1 MPWEQLAHR
10 KFTVVNLGFKVALL
24 AVFIYLLLM
33 KSGRTTRRSIR
44 SAIFIGVL
52 AGSVFS
58 GSGAFAEVVV
68 LNQSNFYSTITSSPN
83 GEYEL
88 SESIDIGIADEG
100 EAPTGSTVFGT
111 FSGSLDGKGNV
122 ISGISR
128 PLFSQ
133 LDGVGG
139 TVTIENLEL
148 RAIDTVEGVLGS
160 GMLAVAAENSVI
172 SNVNIEGNVTSESVN
187 IGGLIGSATNVN
199 LIDVHS
205 SAGVVSNIS
214 ISPNGAT
221 GGLIGELNGILDGF
235 NRITNSSS
243 SMNVTTN
250 SASIGGLIG
259 SFSTSTGTIENSFAS
274 GDVSGNNNVGGL
286 LGISYGTV
294 LNSYAESD
302 VTATYSG
309 AGGLIGIQSG
319 GAVMN
324 SSASGRVEGSSS
336 VGGLIGQMDINY
348 FADNAEPVIQNS
360 MIAGQV
366 IGTSQ
371 VGGLV
376 GAGYGSITNSKFS
389 GTVEGAT
396 SVGGLAGVF
405 YGTIENSYASASIE
419 GSVEKI
425 GGLVGQLISSTSPA
439 SIENSYS
446 VGTIESNGEAVG
458 GLVGYTSNSSINN
471 SYSDMEISGYRN
483 VGGLIGQADLGTE
496 VTHSY
501 STGELV
507 GMTSVGGVAGSSEG
521 GNFENVHSTIQ
532 INGTNEYV
540 GGIVG
545 VISNNTSISNAYYS
559 GTITSQT
566 SANGSIGGIVGKADT
581 GSILQNVNSAVTI
594 NTSGMYVGGIVG
606 YAYGSLDV
614 ENSTST
620 YEINAHNY
628 VGGLIGYTNSLT
640 PGAIEL
646 TNSFGRGSLSS
657 CEGCAFKGSLIGFA
671 DGAGVSGSIG
681 VNVTGIINQYLIWN
695 EMQTIPAQTSVLQNF
710 ATQHLAGNT
719 WAICAS
725 ANGSNP
731 YLMSMYL
738 GDPCQVSTS
747 PRPKKSLRELAE
759 VFSPEKIEE
768 TIGFKNN
775 APLPKDGAI
784 AFVESAAKFDI
795 SKVKAVQI
803 VPTENVKTFV
813 KVGEALQISLN
824 SESKEPVE
832 LWVRSADGKWLL
844 AGVITFYK
852 DGKAILPP
860 LQFKSAGDFTLV
872 FNKQSADSAKGS
884 APLNQTGSLLVAVS

>member
-1 MPWEQLAHR
+1 
-10 KFTVVNLGFKVALL
+10 
-24 AVFIYLLLM
+24 M
-33 KSGRTTRRSIR
+33 KSGRTSRWSIR

-172 SNVNIEGNVTSESVN
+172 SNVNVEGNVTSESVN
-187 IGGLIGSATNVN
+187 TGGLLGSATNVN
-199 LIDVHS
+199 LIDVHG

-214 ISPNGAT
+214 VSPNGAT

-243 SMNVTTN
+243 SMTITTN
-250 SASIGGLIG
+250 STSIGGLIG
-259 SFSTSTGTIENSFAS
+259 SLSTSTGIIENSLAL
-274 GDVSGNNNVGGL
+274 GDVSGNNYVGGL
-286 LGISYGTV
+286 VGTNYGTV
-294 LNSYAESD
+294 LNSNAQGD
-302 VTATYSG
+302 VTATNFG
-309 AGGLIGIQSG
+309 AGGLIGSQTG

-324 SSASGRVEGSSS
+324 SSASGRVEGSSY

-348 FADNAEPVIQNS
+348 FNDNAEPIIQNS
-360 MIAGQV
+360 TTVGQV

-376 GAGYGSITNSKFS
+376 GSGYGSITNSKFS
-389 GTVEGAT
+389 GSVEGAT
-396 SVGGLAGVF
+396 SVGGLAGLF
-405 YGTIENSYASASIE
+405 YGTIENSYANASIE

-483 VGGLIGQADLGTE
+483 VGGLIGQADIGTE

-501 STGELV
+501 STGELTGAV
-507 GMTSVGGVAGSSEG
+507 KVGGIAGSSEV
-521 GNFENVHSTIQ
+521 GNFENVHSTVQ
-532 INGTNEYV
+532 IKGTYEYV

-545 VISNNTSISNAYYS
+545 IISNNTSIANAYYS

-566 SANGSIGGIVGKADT
+566 FANGSIGGIAGKTDT
-581 GSILQNVNSAVTI
+581 GSILRNVNSVATI
-594 NTSGMYVGGIVG
+594 NTSGLNVGGIVG

-614 ENSTST
+614 ENSTGT
-620 YEINAHNY
+620 YEITAYNY
-628 VGGLIGYTNSLT
+628 VGGLIGYTNTGT
-640 PGAIEL
+640 PGAIQL
-646 TNSFGRGSLSS
+646 TNSYGRGNFST
-657 CEGCAFKGSLIGFA
+657 CEGCSYSGNVIGLA
-671 DGAGVSGSIG
+671 DGAGASGLFGTNIVG
-681 VNVTGIINQYLIWN
+681 PVNSDFIWT
-695 EMQTIPAQTSVLQNF
+695 EIQTTPAQTSVLQNF
-710 ATQHLAGNT
+710 SAQRQTGNT

-725 ANGSNP
+725 VNGSNP

-738 GDPCQVSTS
+738 NDPCRVSNT
-747 PRPKKSLRELAE
+747 PRAKKSLRETVE
-759 VFSPEKIEE
+759 VISPEKIEK

-775 APLPKDGAI
+775 VPLPKDGVI
-784 AFVESAAKFDI
+784 AFVDSAAKFDI
-795 SKVKAVQI
+795 AKVKAVQI
-803 VPTENVKTFV
+803 VPTENVKATV
-813 KVGEALQISLN
+813 KAGEALQISLN

-832 LWVRSADGKWLL
+832 LWVKTPYGGWLL
-844 AGVITFYK
+844 VGMVTFDE
-852 DGKAILPP
+852 DGKAVLPP
-860 LQFKSAGDFTLV
+860 LQFKNVGDYSLV
-872 FNKQSADSAKGS
+872 LNKPSSDSEQGS
-884 APLNQTGSLLVAVS
+884 EPLNQSGSVLVEVI